1 MIAVALKGLLGRK
14 VRAFLTG
21 FAVVLGVAMV
31 SGTFVLTDTISKAF
45 DQIFNGTYDNTSAVI
60 SGKEIVKGSSSGNAT
75 IPASLLGQVRAID
88 GVAAAT
94 GAIYDLGSSSNYTKL
109 VKADGK
115 TIGGGGA
122 PTLGFGIDT
131 SVPPVQPAEPRGG

>member
-45 DQIFNGTYDNTSAVI
+45 DQIFNGTYENTSAVI
-60 SGKEIVKGSSSGNAT
+60 SGKEIVGARRAVTRRSLPRSSSRFE
-75 IPASLLGQVRAID
+75 ASTALPRRRPQSTTSARAP
-88 GVAAAT
+88 T
-94 GAIYDLGSSSNYTKL
+94 TRSSSARRASSEVAVHRPSASEST
-109 VKADGK
+109 
-115 TIGGGGA
+115 
-122 PTLGFGIDT
+122 
-131 SVPPVQPAEPRGG
+131 PPSRGSIH